1 MLEGTTEILW
11 KITLTETR
19 IETPVQNIANYRR
32 EHVIAWLCSTSITEI
47 FTNQSQALKIYK
59 TNAIGNQNKIISKLL
74 SFFYIEIK
82 NKGPMGD
89 FCSISQYQS
98 TYK

>member
-1 MLEGTTEILW
+1 MLEGTMEILW

-59 TNAIGNQNKIISKLL
+59 TNAIENQNKIIFQATHLFL
-74 SFFYIEIK
+74 YR
-82 NKGPMGD
+82 D
-89 FCSISQYQS
+89 
-98 TYK
+98 